1 MRKLDTGMPDEK
13 NYESHLLDYEDAL
26 TKVYGQ
32 EVPLLKYAWEI
43 YRDSMQKHVELE
55 AQDRQRAQLAIEP
68 TLTPT

>member
-1 MRKLDTGMPDEK
+1 MPDEK
-13 NYESHLLDYEDAL
+13 NYESYLLDYEDAL

>member
-1 MRKLDTGMPDEK
+1 MPDEK